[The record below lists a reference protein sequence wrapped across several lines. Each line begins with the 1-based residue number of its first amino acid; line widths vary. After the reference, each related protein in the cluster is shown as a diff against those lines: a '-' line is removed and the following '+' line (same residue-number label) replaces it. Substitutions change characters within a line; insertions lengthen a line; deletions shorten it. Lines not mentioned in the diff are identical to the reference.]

1 MIGKGCPGGEE
12 EEKGTQENCSAAE
25 PTVSDSMVMGL
36 VSRLS
41 LDSHLIW
48 PIFSPTQG
56 PSWYGGVCISQPRW
70 IPVQRILGGWQG
82 MLWASLPSAP
92 PEYFRLVLTIST
104 VFHIGTSYCQTTLPS
119 CHHRAWPRWAGLVD
133 GSLRR
138 LWCRLTQK
146 SLFFL

>member
-1 MIGKGCPGGEE
+1 MSQGVRFYGNG
-12 EEKGTQENCSAAE
+12 
-25 PTVSDSMVMGL
+25 VSFRIWPVILLGSYL
-36 VSRLS
+36 VSLRVLS
-41 LDSHLIW
+41 S
-48 PIFSPTQG
+48 G
-56 PSWYGGVCISQPRW
+56 ACISQPRW